1 MEIDNKIKS
10 SENNYENKTEFIN
23 TLFPISPKKNNL
35 FYDNSWKFIYN
46 LCPDIKN
53 IPNLVRV
60 DNNKIDKIVDYFDNE
75 DDTPVYIKSRLKKN
89 SKKSA
94 KDIQTFFKKDMI
106 LVKGDTQ
113 SGKEKF
119 TVSAAIRTML
129 EGRTPLIITR
139 NITDD
144 INKLE
149 RGISNY
155 SQMFRKCMKQNNV
168 DKPLFQISSLRID
181 NLDNLESEKRLIQ
194 SLNRNYPLIVL
205 SLGNENQLGKFLHH
219 AKNCPSSFD
228 IYIDEIDKVDYGR
241 SSKIFEI
248 LSDIKYLAYQ
258 VYGITATPL
267 DSLFSEEDL
276 NSANILQ
283 LSKPNDY
290 RGFID
295 ITVKLLTIDPK
306 TSAYNKVVKCPEN
319 ILKSDGNLKPFLDLF
334 SQSKP
339 EFAWTLQEHIPNICL
354 IKNTR
359 INENQEILFQW
370 ITKEYKELVVILN
383 NRYGIK
389 IYFPNM
395 SSFYISKKLVKE
407 NNFTKVDI
415 TSVLQYLKDNGGVE
429 KFPNI
434 VIIAGEL
441 AGRCISYVSKDYGWH
456 LTDMYYNPS
465 KGTQIP
471 EMIQSCGRLCGRNR
485 GKSHLHLYATRK
497 VADAL
502 YKGFHFTNEIISR
515 AIESPKKEIN
525 KDEIGNIVEK
535 SFFESMKSIKIN
547 EKKFPKGRKI
557 TSKIKVNKKEF
568 NLVSGE
574 DGGYDLSL
582 YNFKKEKGFT
592 SDYDYEP
599 LYDKNGKY
607 YYIDEDRLTVGTTQF
622 LIIDEVIKQ
631 IIDHNMVGK
640 NIHRTIVNEWLL
652 KMNHA
657 KLRDVNHIN
666 GSLDTNIIPKM
677 EKVSNNE
684 VKGLLYWRE
693 NGRIFFRY
701 NL

>member
-1 MEIDNKIKS
+1 
-10 SENNYENKTEFIN
+10 
-23 TLFPISPKKNNL
+23 
-35 FYDNSWKFIYN
+35 
-46 LCPDIKN
+46 
-53 IPNLVRV
+53 
-60 DNNKIDKIVDYFDNE
+60 
-75 DDTPVYIKSRLKKN
+75 
-89 SKKSA
+89 
-94 KDIQTFFKKDMI
+94 
-106 LVKGDTQ
+106 
-113 SGKEKF
+113 
-119 TVSAAIRTML
+119 
-129 EGRTPLIITR
+129 
-139 NITDD
+139 
-144 INKLE
+144 
-149 RGISNY
+149 
-155 SQMFRKCMKQNNV
+155 
-168 DKPLFQISSLRID
+168 
-181 NLDNLESEKRLIQ
+181 
-194 SLNRNYPLIVL
+194 
-205 SLGNENQLGKFLHH
+205 
-219 AKNCPSSFD
+219 
-228 IYIDEIDKVDYGR
+228 
-241 SSKIFEI
+241 
-248 LSDIKYLAYQ
+248 
-258 VYGITATPL
+258 
-267 DSLFSEEDL
+267 
-276 NSANILQ
+276 
-283 LSKPNDY
+283 
-290 RGFID
+290 
-295 ITVKLLTIDPK
+295 
-306 TSAYNKVVKCPEN
+306 
-319 ILKSDGNLKPFLDLF
+319 
-334 SQSKP
+334 
-339 EFAWTLQEHIPNICL
+339 
-354 IKNTR
+354 
-359 INENQEILFQW
+359 
-370 ITKEYKELVVILN
+370 
-383 NRYGIK
+383 
-389 IYFPNM
+389 
-395 SSFYISKKLVKE
+395 
-407 NNFTKVDI
+407 
-415 TSVLQYLKDNGGVE
+415 
-429 KFPNI
+429 
-434 VIIAGEL
+434 
-441 AGRCISYVSKDYGWH
+441 
-456 LTDMYYNPS
+456 MYYNPS